1 MGGVTGVV
9 EVRFSVDAAGQTLV
23 QSTDGPDLLKP
34 AAQDMVAT
42 WVFRRTTADRLRL
55 VAEVT
60 YGADTATAKVRPE

>member
-23 QSTDGPDLLKP
+23 QGADGPDLLKP
-34 AAQDMVAT
+34 AAQDMVSS
-42 WVFRRTTADRLRL
+42 WVFRRTTAERLRL

-60 YGADTATAKVRPE
+60 YVTDAASAKVRSE